1 MGLFSFL
8 GGGGGN
14 SATATVKNEI
24 YFEPTTTVNFD
35 IDALVEAI
43 NGTSDEA
50 KKIELLKI
58 KQIHE
63 NAKKEQLQNGLLLNQ
78 LDSFKQLIPFSIVV
92 FLGYQYYKKRKK

>member
-1 MGLFSFL
+1 MGWF
-8 GGGGGN
+8 GG
-14 SATATVKNEI
+14 SSSSTAIVKNHI
-24 YFEPTTTVNFD
+24 DFTPTTNVNFD

-63 NAKKEQLQNGLLLNQ
+63 NAKKEQLQNGLLISQ
-78 LDSFKQLIPFSIVV
+78 IDSFKQLIPFSIVV